1 MLTEENYYDDKMYM
15 STSQFKTFYQCEA
28 RGLAEYRNEYK
39 QPTSESMLVG
49 KYVDAYFCGTLD
61 EFKKTT
67 PEIFTI
73 KGELR
78 SNFKHAEYI
87 IERIKKDAAFMH
99 YLSGEKQV
107 IMTGVIAGV
116 PFKTKM
122 DSVLPYCTVD
132 LKIVKDCKDI
142 WCDDEYKSFIFAWGY
157 DYQGAIYQTIRSQ
170 NDGEV
175 KPFILAVATKETE
188 PDLRLFRLSEKTL
201 AVAYAD
207 VVNLAPRYD
216 MIKKGKIAPT
226 RCGTCDYCKATKK
239 LEEIEE
245 V

>member
-1 MLTEENYYDDKMYM
+1 MLTEQNYYDDKTYM
-15 STSQFKTFYQCEA
+15 STSQFKTFKQCEA
-28 RGLAEYRNEYK
+28 RGLATFRGEYVK
-39 QPTSESMLVG
+39 TTSESMLVG

-61 EFKKTT
+61 EFKKET
-67 PEIFTI
+67 PELFTQ

-78 SNFKHAEYI
+78 SNYKHAEYI
-87 IERIKKDAAFMH
+87 IERIKKDETFIH
-99 YLSGEKQV
+99 YLSGEKQT
-107 IMTGVIAGV
+107 IMTGIISGI
-116 PFKTKM
+116 PFKIKM
-122 DSVLPYCTVD
+122 DSVLADCTVD

-142 WCDDEYKSFIFAWGY
+142 WCENEYKSFILAWGY

-201 AVAYAD
+201 ATAYAD

-216 MIKKGKIAPT
+216 LIKKGKIAPT